1 MNELEALDLGR
12 EAIIVMLKISGPVLA
27 VGLVVGV
34 IVALFQALT
43 SLQELTLTFV
53 PKIVVMFLSI
63 VFLLPYIYTTL
74 SGFTL
79 TLFDRMQGLG

>member
-1 MNELEALDLGR
+1 MNELEAIDLGR
-12 EAIIVMLKISGPVLA
+12 EAIIVMLKISGPILA

-43 SLQELTLTFV
+43 SLQEMTLTFV
-53 PKIVVMFLSI
+53 PKIVVMFFSI

>member
-1 MNELEALDLGR
+1 
-12 EAIIVMLKISGPVLA
+12 
-27 VGLVVGV
+27 VVGV

-43 SLQELTLTFV
+43 SLQEMTLTFV

>member
-43 SLQELTLTFV
+43 SLQEMTLTFV

>member
-1 MNELEALDLGR
+1 MNEMEAIDFGR
-12 EAIIVMLKISGPVLA
+12 EAIIVMLKISGPILA

-43 SLQELTLTFV
+43 SLQEMTLTFV
-53 PKIVVMFLSI
+53 PKIVVMFFSI

>member
-1 MNELEALDLGR
+1 MNKRAL
-12 EAIIVMLKISGPVLA
+12 MLLMPALILSG
-27 VGLVVGV
+27 
-34 IVALFQALT
+34 
-43 SLQELTLTFV
+43 
-53 PKIVVMFLSI
+53 I

>member
-34 IVALFQALT
+34 IVASSSCFPISIRRFQA
-43 SLQELTLTFV
+43 S
-53 PKIVVMFLSI
+53 
-63 VFLLPYIYTTL
+63 
-74 SGFTL
+74 
-79 TLFDRMQGLG
+79 R

>member
-1 MNELEALDLGR
+1 MNEMEALDLGR

-43 SLQELTLTFV
+43 SLQEMTLTFV